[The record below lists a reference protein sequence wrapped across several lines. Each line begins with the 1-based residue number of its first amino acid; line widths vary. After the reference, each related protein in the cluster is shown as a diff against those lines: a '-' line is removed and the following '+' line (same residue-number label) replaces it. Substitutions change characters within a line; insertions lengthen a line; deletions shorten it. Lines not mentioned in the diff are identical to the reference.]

1 MNKTLEFYSKLG
13 RPLTAV
19 EIARLKMDK
28 NHLSKTMEEL
38 EKSAIKKEI
47 AGYDGFW
54 GTQGSDFAER
64 LQKDT
69 LFDEK
74 WQKLLKRAKWF
85 RFVPFISFVLIS
97 DSMAL
102 GMVNKKSDFDAL
114 VCAREGRIFTARYF
128 LNLVFSILRA
138 RRMDDIKG
146 SSPDKFCFS
155 HIITPATLKKEGLD
169 EYGIEIWKNLVPVY
183 GDESLIRKFFE
194 ANRDYGICPDI
205 NLLDLRFKYRRSNL
219 ITQLIERL
227 LSGRAGDFIEQKII
241 KPIALKRLA
250 KYIAGKPR
258 KDRVIVSDEELEFHF
273 LLTQ

>member
-1 MNKTLEFYSKLG
+1 MDKTVAFYSKLG

-19 EIARLKMDK
+19 EIARLKIDK
-28 NHLSKTMEEL
+28 NHLGKTIEEL
-38 EKSAIKKEI
+38 EKSAAKKEI
-47 AGYDGFW
+47 VGYDGFW
-54 GTQGSDFAER
+54 EVQGADFAER

-102 GMVNKKSDFDAL
+102 GTVNKKSDFDAL

-155 HIITPATLKKEGLD
+155 HIITPAALKKEGLD
-169 EYGIEIWKNLVPVY
+169 EYGIELWKNLVPVY
-183 GDESLIRKFFE
+183 GNEDSIRRFFE

-205 NLLDLRFKYRRSNL
+205 NLLDLRFKYRQSNF
-219 ITQLIERL
+219 ITRFIERL
-227 LSGRAGDFIEQKII
+227 LSDRIGDFIEQKII
-241 KPIALKRLA
+241 KPIALKRLT
-250 KYIAGKPR
+250 KYISGKPR
-258 KDRVIVSDEELEFHF
+258 KDRVIVSDTELEFHF
-273 LLTQ
+273 ELN